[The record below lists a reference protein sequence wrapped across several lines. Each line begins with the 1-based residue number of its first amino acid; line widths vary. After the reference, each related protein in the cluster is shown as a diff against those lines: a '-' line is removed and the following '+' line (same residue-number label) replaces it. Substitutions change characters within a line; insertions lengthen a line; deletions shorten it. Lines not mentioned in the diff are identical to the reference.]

1 MAGVNLMGRVGG
13 NFSDMDEEHSAE
25 SQNGMGDDDPEESMK
40 AYEHVKA
47 EIQKI
52 DENAARA
59 DNVIVLVTKAA
70 SSEKEKD
77 AMKQLNKII
86 ADNKKVVE
94 SVKSEL
100 KNLKLANDKA
110 KVKKGGSSLAQI
122 RENEWNSCSR
132 KFQNASTKF
141 QTALS
146 RFNNELKSRQ
156 KRLLGAVDQNLS
168 SEQIDELVN
177 SPDKADAY
185 LKEVFAMQVGD
196 AMVDRLAEIEA
207 RTKGMQNIYESL
219 EELRVM
225 WNELNFLTSEQQE
238 MIDSI
243 DNNVQRTNEYVHQA
257 TANLEKAEEHQKKS
271 RKCQFILLCICL
283 VVLIVVIFGGM
294 GAAGVFKHA

>member
-257 TANLEKAEEHQKKS
+257 TANLEKAEEHQKK
-271 RKCQFILLCICL
+271 K
-283 VVLIVVIFGGM
+283 
-294 GAAGVFKHA
+294 